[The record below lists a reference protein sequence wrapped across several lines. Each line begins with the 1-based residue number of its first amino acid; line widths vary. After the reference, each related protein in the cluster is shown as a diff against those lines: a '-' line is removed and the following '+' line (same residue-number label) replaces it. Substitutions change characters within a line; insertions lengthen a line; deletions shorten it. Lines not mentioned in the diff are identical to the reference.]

1 MLNKFLSCLLIFF
14 AMIVIIHIS
23 EAEAAT
29 FAERT
34 AGMIGIKDIRYSTGA
49 GRLRIVLDTTKK
61 FTLRD
66 YTVEYYENP
75 SRIVIDINNAWV
87 SDQIRKDEIQIK
99 STAVSKIKIAQF
111 NPTRVRL
118 VIETMAENN
127 FFALDGGPAGY
138 RFVVDIGADAEKPG
152 FDQKLKDNSK
162 SVTEKDES
170 VKTEK
175 PNTDE
180 INKVPDGIPSLNTD
194 NKQKETEN
202 KDAKKDN
209 TNKDDKKDIKDKDDK
224 KDNRDKDDKKD
235 VKDKDDKKDN
245 RDKDDKKDKRDIDN
259 KDINKKIDAMT
270 KLEGKKIVIDP
281 GHGGNDSGAIGPSGV
296 MEKTVT
302 LRVGLEL
309 RKLLEAEGA
318 EVIMTREKD
327 TEVAARGKHAT
338 DVEELKSRCD
348 VANEAKADIF
358 ISIHADSFSKPTARG
373 TTGYYFGKG
382 SEESKR
388 LADCIRKAL
397 IEQIKTPSR
406 GTQPCNFYVVRNTNM
421 PATLIELAFI
431 SNPIEESLLNSD
443 DGVMK
448 AAQGIFDGIEDY
460 FG

>member
-1 MLNKFLSCLLIFF
+1 MLKKILSGLLIFF
-14 AMIVIIHIS
+14 AMIVIIQIS

-61 FTLRD
+61 LTLRD

-87 SDQIRKDEIQIK
+87 SDQIPKDEIQIK

-162 SVTEKDES
+162 SVTEQNEP

-175 PNTDE
+175 PNTED
-180 INKVPDGIPSLNTD
+180 INKVPDGVPSLNTD
-194 NKQKETEN
+194 NKPNEN
-202 KDAKKDN
+202 K
-209 TNKDDKKDIKDKDDK
+209 NKDDKKEKDDKKDKKDKDDK
-224 KDNRDKDDKKD
+224 KDK
-235 VKDKDDKKDN
+235 KDKDDKKDSK
-245 RDKDDKKDKRDIDN
+245 DKDNKKNKDDN
-259 KDINKKIDAMT
+259 DSKDINKRIEEMT

-318 EVIMTREKD
+318 EVIMTRETD

-358 ISIHADSFSKPTARG
+358 VSIHADSFSKPTARG

-382 SEESKR
+382 SEQSKR

-406 GTQPCNFYVVRNTNM
+406 GTQPCNFYVVRNTDM

-443 DGVMK
+443 EGVMK